1 MKLRCPFPSP
11 ERGCFRLVGFTA
23 TAYPLRVQSSDEAT
37 SHSTKHD
44 KAVQVAG
51 YASVDVKRVGP
62 APGEPDQFTGDA
74 ARTRLTNEA
83 PARVFHQGPG
93 ESPT

>member
-1 MKLRCPFPSP
+1 MRRQAATKNHRC
-11 ERGCFRLVGFTA
+11 T
-23 TAYPLRVQSSDEAT
+23 DETT

-62 APGEPDQFTGDA
+62 APGEPDQ
-74 ARTRLTNEA
+74 LY
-83 PARVFHQGPG
+83 G
-93 ESPT
+93 EK

>member
-1 MKLRCPFPSP
+1 MRRQAATKNHRC
-11 ERGCFRLVGFTA
+11 T
-23 TAYPLRVQSSDEAT
+23 DETT

-62 APGEPDQFTGDA
+62 APGEPDQLYGEKQNP
-74 ARTRLTNEA
+74 TND
-83 PARVFHQGPG
+83 
-93 ESPT
+93 

>member
-1 MKLRCPFPSP
+1 METVVCPLLFP
-11 ERGCFRLVGFTA
+11 
-23 TAYPLRVQSSDEAT
+23 DETT

-62 APGEPDQFTGDA
+62 APGEPDQ
-74 ARTRLTNEA
+74 L
-83 PARVFHQGPG
+83 
-93 ESPT
+93 